1 MGTWVSGGTANVQKV
16 AAKKHYYRS
25 GTISCTATAKYA
37 YTADGTIFWYFSPGG
52 EVVNTGSRELSA
64 GTTLSQTISG
74 SASQVTPYIYAG
86 TYSTPSC
93 SSVSAVYNY
102 GSKAVPTVY
111 GSPSSGFVNPAD
123 DNVFSFGCNY
133 ISNIDEQYTVASGTF
148 YYKKTVD
155 ANYTSEA
162 FNGRQYMIP
171 ANTLEIGET
180 YEYYAVLVLDDGT
193 TAQTPTYTLDTND
206 GTASIVPL
214 SPSNLVVYGETDFRW
229 NYSNTKGTAQYAYD
243 IQLSDDDTTWT
254 TIFNHVV
261 SSEQTS
267 AVYSGIT
274 AGTKYWRARGYNQQ
288 DSAGAW
294 SDSLS
299 FVCNVPPSAP
309 TITSITGTGRKT
321 VAWDSTDQ
329 VAFHL
334 VVEESETGKAVYDSG
349 DVYSSST
356 EYLINEY
363 LANGDYTVK
372 VKIINVYGKESPYAE
387 AQFSETAGTLN
398 PTMTL
403 DYNQETGE
411 VLITA
416 EDASASAFYLKRNG
430 ILIAKF
436 ASGTYSDKYANG
448 HVTYELIS
456 VDASDNFGSVTG
468 TIDVQIDSAK
478 IILPDGSTISVSDR
492 WNDLFSAAV
501 TEERRFQANEFLGAS
516 VPTHTFA
523 KMRTKRYTFVFE
535 DKDRIAPDLLGQ
547 VVFYADK
554 FGNADWVV
562 PVGYSRTDYW
572 YGNGTSMQLEL
583 TEHSEVISYEV

>member
-1 MGTWVSGGTANVQKV
+1 MTWVSGGSATVQRV
-16 AAKKHYYRS
+16 AAKKHYYRT
-25 GTISCTATAKYA
+25 GTISCSAVAKYA
-37 YTADGTIFWYFSPGG
+37 LNSTGTIFWYFSPNGD
-52 EVVNTGSRELSA
+52 VVNTGNREIAA
-64 GTTLSQTISG
+64 GTTISQTITSN
-74 SASQVTPYIYAG
+74 ASQVTPYIFA
-86 TYSTPSC
+86 TSYSSPSC

-111 GSPSSGFVNPAD
+111 GSPSSGFVNPAN
-123 DNVFSFGCNY
+123 DNLFSFGSNY
-133 ISNIDEQYTVASGTF
+133 ISGIDEQYTVSSGTF
-148 YYKKTVD
+148 YYKKTSEE
-155 ANYTSEA
+155 NYTSDA
-162 FNGRQYMIP
+162 FSGRQYTIP

-180 YEYYAVLVLDDGT
+180 YNYYAVLTLDDGT

-206 GTASIVPL
+206 GTASVVPL
-214 SPSNLVVYGETDFRW
+214 SPSNVVIYGETDFRW
-229 NYSNTKGTAQYAYD
+229 NYSNTKGTIQYAYD
-243 IQLSDDDTTWT
+243 IQLSDDGAIWT
-254 TIFNHVV
+254 TIFNHIV
-261 SSEQTS
+261 SSEQIS
-267 AVYSGIT
+267 AKYSGIT
-274 AGTKYWRARGYNQQ
+274 AGTKYWRVRGYNQQ
-288 DSAGAW
+288 DAAGDW

-309 TITSITGTGRKT
+309 TITSITGNGRKT

-334 VVEESETGKAVYDSG
+334 LVEETGTGKVVFDSG
-349 DVYSSST
+349 DVYSSGT

-363 LANGDYTVK
+363 LPNGDYTVK
-372 VKIINVYGKESPYAE
+372 VKIINVYGKESPYAD
-387 AQFSETAGTLN
+387 AQFTESSGTLQ
-398 PTMTL
+398 PTMGL
-403 DYNQETGE
+403 DYNQETEE

-416 EDASASAFYLKRNG
+416 EDANASAFYLKRNG

-436 ASGTYSDKYANG
+436 AGGTYSDKYANG

-456 VDASDNFGSVTG
+456 VDAYDNFGSTTG

-478 IILPDGSTISVSDR
+478 IILPDGLIIVVSER

-516 VPTHTFA
+516 APTHIFA
-523 KMRTKRYTFVFE
+523 KMRVKRYTFVFE
-535 DKDRIAPDLLGQ
+535 DKNRIAPNLLGQ

-562 PVGYSRTDYW
+562 PVGYNRTDYW
-572 YGNGTSMQLEL
+572 FGDGTSMQLER

>member
-1 MGTWVSGGTANVQKV
+1 MTWVSGGSATVQRV
-16 AAKKHYYRS
+16 AAKKHYYRT
-25 GTISCTATAKYA
+25 GTISCSAVAKYA
-37 YTADGTIFWYFSPGG
+37 LNSTGTIFWYFSPNGD
-52 EVVNTGSRELSA
+52 VVNTGNREIAA
-64 GTTLSQTISG
+64 GTTISQTITSN
-74 SASQVTPYIYAG
+74 ASQVTPYIFA
-86 TYSTPSC
+86 TSYSSPSC

-111 GSPSSGFVNPAD
+111 GSPSSGFVNPAN
-123 DNVFSFGCNY
+123 DNLFSFGSNY
-133 ISNIDEQYTVASGTF
+133 ISGIDEQYTVSSGTF
-148 YYKKTVD
+148 YYKKTSEE
-155 ANYTSEA
+155 NYTSDA
-162 FNGRQYMIP
+162 FSGRQYTIP

-180 YEYYAVLVLDDGT
+180 YNYYAVLTLDDGT

-206 GTASIVPL
+206 GTASVVPL
-214 SPSNLVVYGETDFRW
+214 SPSNVVIYGETDFRW
-229 NYSNTKGTAQYAYD
+229 NYSNTKGTIQYAYD
-243 IQLSDDDTTWT
+243 IQLSDDGAIWT
-254 TIFNHVV
+254 TIFNHIV
-261 SSEQTS
+261 SSEQIS
-267 AVYSGIT
+267 AKYSGIT
-274 AGTKYWRARGYNQQ
+274 AGIKYWRVRGYNQQ
-288 DSAGAW
+288 DAAGDW

-309 TITSITGTGRKT
+309 TITSITGNGRKT

-334 VVEESETGKAVYDSG
+334 LVEDTGTGKVIFDSG
-349 DVYSSST
+349 DVYSSGT

-363 LANGDYTVK
+363 LPNGDYTVK
-372 VKIINVYGKESPYAE
+372 VKIINVYGKASPYAD
-387 AQFSETAGTLN
+387 AQFTESSGTLQ
-398 PTMTL
+398 PTMGL
-403 DYNQETGE
+403 DYNQETEE

-416 EDASASAFYLKRNG
+416 EDANASAFYLKRNG

-436 ASGTYSDKYANG
+436 AGGTYSDKYANG

-456 VDASDNFGSVTG
+456 VDAYDNFGSTTG